1 MGTISY
7 RGDIMLLDTDHQIN
21 VLWTDLFKLFKNN
34 KDAPVRIKNEHY
46 VLKMYHSESS
56 ENTIKFR
63 LVFDSNF
70 PFSITHFSA
79 VFKDKNIIRSKEDNT
94 QFIFEFYL
102 DKNESA
108 EFNGWYYD
116 YYKRL
121 GLYNN
126 AYRKS
131 AIAIKLRFNLKA
143 YKKKLE
149 DSYIK

>member
-7 RGDIMLLDTDHQIN
+7 RGDIMLLDVDHQIN

-34 KDAPVRIKNEHY
+34 KDDPVCIENEYY

-56 ENTIKFR
+56 ENIKKFR

-70 PFSITHFSA
+70 PFSITYFSA
-79 VFKDKNIIRSKEDNT
+79 AFKDKNIIRSKEDNT

-102 DKNESA
+102 DKDESA
-108 EFNGWYYD
+108 EFNSWYYD

-131 AIAIKLRFNLKA
+131 AISIKLRFNLKA
-143 YKKKLE
+143 YKKNWK
-149 DSYIK
+149 IRI

>member
-1 MGTISY
+1 MYYG
-7 RGDIMLLDTDHQIN
+7 QIFLN
-21 VLWTDLFKLFKNN
+21 CFKND
-34 KDAPVRIKNEHY
+34 KDVPALIKNEHY

-56 ENTIKFR
+56 ENTIIFK
-63 LVFDSNF
+63 LVFSSNF

-102 DKNESA
+102 DKDESA

-131 AIAIKLRFNLKA
+131 AITIKLRFNLKA
-143 YKKKLE
+143 YKKN
-149 DSYIK
+149 

>member
-7 RGDIMLLDTDHQIN
+7 RGDIMMLDIDHQIN
-21 VLWTDLFKLFKNN
+21 VLWIDLFKLFKNN
-34 KDAPVRIKNEHY
+34 KDVPVCIKNEHY
-46 VLKMYHSESS
+46 ELKMYHSESS
-56 ENTIKFR
+56 ENTIMIK
-63 LVFDSNF
+63 LVFSSNI
-70 PFSITHFSA
+70 PFSITRFST

-102 DKNESA
+102 DKDESA
-108 EFNGWYYD
+108 EFNNWYYD

-131 AIAIKLRFNLKA
+131 AIAIKLRFNLKT

>member
-7 RGDIMLLDTDHQIN
+7 RGDIMLSDTDHQVN
-21 VLWTDLFKLFKNN
+21 VLWTDLFKLFKND
-34 KDAPVRIKNEHY
+34 KDVPVHIKNEHY

-56 ENTIKFR
+56 EKNIILK
-63 LVFDSNF
+63 LVFSSDF

-79 VFKDKNIIRSKEDNT
+79 AFKDKNIIRSKEDNT

-102 DKNESA
+102 DKDESA
-108 EFNGWYYD
+108 EFNSWYYD

-131 AIAIKLRFNLKA
+131 AIAIKLRFNLKT
-143 YKKKLE
+143 YKKN
-149 DSYIK
+149 